1 MLNKVSG
8 LARALYI
15 LLAIVAGFVALGGM
29 LGGLDVALVIVVL
42 GLIAGIAMTKENY
55 VPAAATAIALPIIGA
70 ALGHIPTI
78 GAQLTA
84 VAANLQM
91 GVAGALAS
99 ALAIVLYKFVVDG
112 VMGLAG
118 GGAAGSAAAATR

>member
-1 MLNKVSG
+1 MLKKICG

-15 LLAIVAGFVALGGM
+15 LLAIVAGFMAIGTMNTALVLVALG
-29 LGGLDVALVIVVL
+29 LV
-42 GLIAGIAMTKENY
+42 AGIAMEKENY

-70 ALGHIPTI
+70 ALGQIPTV

-84 VAANLQM
+84 IAANLQL

-99 ALAIVLYKFVVDG
+99 ALAIALYHFVIGG
-112 VMGLAG
+112 VMGMAG
-118 GGAAGSAAAATR
+118 GAETGTPAAATR

>member
-1 MLNKVSG
+1 MLKKIGG

-15 LLAIVAGFVALGGM
+15 LLAIVAGLVALGGM
-29 LGGLDVALVIVVL
+29 NVALILVAL
-42 GLIAGIAMTKENY
+42 GLVAGTSMAKENY

-70 ALGHIPTI
+70 ALGQIPTI
-78 GAQLTA
+78 GAKLTA
-84 VAANLQM
+84 ITANLQM

-99 ALAIVLYKFVVDG
+99 ALAIVLYTLMMDG

-118 GGAAGSAAAATR
+118 GGSAGAPAAATR

>member
-1 MLNKVSG
+1 MLNKICG

-15 LLAIVAGFVALGGM
+15 VLAIVAGFVAIGTM
-29 LGGLDVALVIVVL
+29 DVALVLVGL

-55 VPAAATAIALPIIGA
+55 VPAAATAIALPILGA

-78 GAQLTA
+78 GGQLTA
-84 VAANLQM
+84 VTANLQM

-99 ALAIVLYKFVVDG
+99 ALAIVLYHFVVDG
-112 VMGLAG
+112 VMGMTG
-118 GGAAGSAAAATR
+118 AAAASGTAARA

>member
-1 MLNKVSG
+1 MLNKISG

-15 LLAIVAGFVALGGM
+15 VLAIVAGFVALGTV
-29 LGGLDVALVIVVL
+29 DVALALVVL
-42 GLIAGIAMTKENY
+42 GLIAGISMSKDNY

-78 GAQLTA
+78 GGQLAAIT
-84 VAANLQM
+84 ANLQV

-99 ALAIVLYKFVVDG
+99 ALGIVLYKLVMDG
-112 VMGLAG
+112 VTGLT
-118 GGAAGSAAAATR
+118 GAAAPAKAATSH

>member
-1 MLNKVSG
+1 MLNKISG

-15 LLAIVAGFVALGGM
+15 VLAIVAGFVALGTV
-29 LGGLDVALVIVVL
+29 DVALALVVL
-42 GLIAGIAMTKENY
+42 GLIAGIAMAKENY

-78 GAQLTA
+78 GGQLTA
-84 VAANLQM
+84 VATNLQM

-99 ALAIVLYKFVVDG
+99 ALALVLYKLVMDG
-112 VMGLAG
+112 VTGLTG
-118 GGAAGSAAAATR
+118 AAAAKPAHA

>member
-1 MLNKVSG
+1 MLTKISG

-15 LLAIVAGFVALGGM
+15 VLAIVTGFVALGAM
-29 LGGLDVALVIVVL
+29 DVALVLVVL

-70 ALGHIPTI
+70 ALGHIPAI
-78 GAQLTA
+78 GGQLSA
-84 VAANLQM
+84 VATNLQM

-99 ALAIVLYKFVVDG
+99 ALALVLYKLMMAG
-112 VMGLAG
+112 VMGLTG
-118 GGAAGSAAAATR
+118 AAATPKPAHSH